1 MKTLS
6 KFDLSPLKNKRILI
20 KPNVVRIVPP
30 DSGYNTHPETVAVI
44 L

>member
-1 MKTLS
+1 MKTLG
-6 KFDLSPLKNKRILI
+6 KLELSPLRNKRILI
-20 KPNVVRIVPP
+20 KPNVGRIVPP